1 MRIDT
6 TLTTN
11 GHQSRLVE
19 RLKIFVSRVRF
30 IPARKGIGH
39 ASVRVETAEALSRS
53 WSARSKDPGPN
64 LMIEMVTSRSRTAGA
79 VLRFSEL
86 F

>member
-39 ASVRVETAEALSRS
+39 ASVRVETAEALSQELER
-53 WSARSKDPGPN
+53 ALKR
-64 LMIEMVTSRSRTAGA
+64 SRSQPDDRDGYQ
-79 VLRFSEL
+79 
-86 F
+86 